1 MLLFVDDAK
10 AEIDLV
16 GFLEIRLH
24 SHDLGKGFLGVLQG
38 AISIVEYTDTVP
50 ELWFLRRIVG
60 LAKRRNRSNILPLDP
75 VDDTGLAG
83 RLDTPVED
91 LPSSGSNGL

>member
-24 SHDLGKGFLGVLQG
+24 SHDLGKGFFGVLQG
-38 AISIVEYTDTVP
+38 AITIVEYTDTVP
-50 ELWFLRRIVG
+50 ELRFLRRIVG
-60 LAKRRNRSNILPLDP
+60 LAKSLNWSNALPLDP
-75 VDDTGLAG
+75 VNDTRLAG
-83 RLDTPVED
+83 RRDTPVED
-91 LPSSGSNGL
+91 LPS